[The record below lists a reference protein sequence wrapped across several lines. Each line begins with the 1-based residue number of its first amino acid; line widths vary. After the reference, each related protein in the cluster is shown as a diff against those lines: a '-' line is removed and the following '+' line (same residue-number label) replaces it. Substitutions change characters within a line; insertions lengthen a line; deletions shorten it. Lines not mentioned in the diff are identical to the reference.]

1 MSSLKCLFMYY
12 CLHQLVCIFHFY
24 LGMELK
30 KAVLDIQ
37 DDLDSTDIYSQ
48 DPKQDN
54 LPAGFKSFGEAF
66 AKAPSTQPDKSHRSG
81 IKYSTPYVFIYT
93 SGTTGNIHLF
103 ILKHVP

>member
-1 MSSLKCLFMYY
+1 
-12 CLHQLVCIFHFY
+12 
-24 LGMELK
+24 MELK

-54 LPAGFKSFGEAF
+54 LPAGFRSFGEAF
-66 AKAPSTQPDKSHRSG
+66 AKAPSTQQPDKSYRSG

-93 SGTTGNIHLF
+93 SGTTGNTYL
-103 ILKHVP
+103 LTLEHVP